1 MFVQIPRTSR
11 AVLAGVAL
19 SLVGLP
25 AFAEALSSTFSF
37 LVVETGDDGQ
47 EQLVERGTVR
57 PGEVIHY
64 QLHHENMTE
73 AAMGGIVIA
82 APVPEGVS
90 LQIGG
95 ETTSVAAVFE
105 VQAELDPEQDGL
117 EWSTL
122 PAMRK
127 VADADGSLREEPLPQ
142 EAVAAVRWV
151 FSELLEPGASA
162 LNTYRV
168 RVD

>member
-64 QLHHENMTE
+64 QLRH
-73 AAMGGIVIA
+73 
-82 APVPEGVS
+82 
-90 LQIGG
+90 
-95 ETTSVAAVFE
+95 
-105 VQAELDPEQDGL
+105 
-117 EWSTL
+117 
-122 PAMRK
+122 
-127 VADADGSLREEPLPQ
+127 
-142 EAVAAVRWV
+142 
-151 FSELLEPGASA
+151 
-162 LNTYRV
+162 
-168 RVD
+168 